1 MFEIPNMSLDT
12 ARDELGEDFARR
24 IDVDFKH
31 SKCIWCK
38 AGGTKTKKNNHSP
51 MDCPTTKPAEN
62 DQTSLSNEIFN
73 AGEGDAAIAYIH
85 QKQLSMYPRDDN
97 ATTFSTGFPRPQM
110 SNYTVSVKTAP
121 APPSAPS
128 GPSFTPITPVPSPQ
142 PPGGPAFQ
150 GMLSS
155 VPSTSI
161 DQGSSGF
168 ASSSVVPTT
177 GSTPAATAPIP
188 VIEDHISLTMMP
200 GRPRPVGKNIV
211 RDGIRVGPSK
221 QTVEQLQALAT
232 HDIVGKYPIRKGFA
246 EPTHDVYTNHYDIS
260 ITHGTILYE
269 YKILPAM
276 SGKNKRR
283 IRAIIKAAIENSDFL
298 KNNKRNFAT
307 DYFETIIAWEPLHGL
322 IGPEF
327 TRTIGDGATGSEWK
341 LDDFEESGTVLPL
354 RFKFERIIDT
364 KSLVGYKDIDPAC
377 ADTDIQPII
386 RALNI
391 LISKCFDESTKYQTL
406 QSGANKFYLKDAYE
420 NISIGE
426 ARNYSRSLCAM
437 RGYNYTIKPGIGRLL
452 LNINAAMSAFFLA
465 GPLEQVLNDKV
476 TFKDFKGRDYEALVR
491 GLRVYINY
499 DRGDKN
505 QDLEAWKRLNSK
517 EGRTKTIQGLGTSL
531 STQDFELK
539 PGKYEFVQQYFEK
552 MYKRKLAYPE
562 LWAVNLGSRHDPRWY
577 CPEDLIVLPY
587 QMYKGPLPET
597 ITAGMLDVACHV
609 PFDAAALID
618 VEALETVE
626 IPKDANT
633 PRKLAR
639 CPILTIDPRML
650 MVPSAREPYP
660 MMRYANRTIQAK
672 DRWSTIDMTLL
683 HRNENKTLI
692 GIVIADNEIE
702 GGYRISPD
710 SCYNALRTFAGPPT
724 SSGDV
729 QKVNTK
735 DRQLVDRA
743 LRGAV
748 QARTNFAMLILKNKS
763 AEPYAHFKNL
773 CDRVHGLHSICVT
786 QTALSGPA
794 RGQLMGNLML
804 KMNLKTG
811 GSNHCVADGKMKEI
825 LPDTLVLGA
834 DVTHPGKGSLTG
846 CPSIAAI
853 VGSVD
858 DLGGHFLGS
867 MRLQSKEKKE
877 IIDEVKD
884 MVVER
889 INDWVEKHGGAILPT
904 NILYYRD
911 GVGDSQYSD
920 IKTTELAQIQLAFD
934 VVVDDLR
941 KRNKISSSVIPKIN
955 ITAIICAKRHN
966 TRFYPALGE
975 EDKTENCLPG
985 TFVDDVVC
993 SPYYQDFYLQSH
1005 CTLKGTARPA
1015 HYFIIQNNI
1024 NKSVDELRQLTH
1036 ELCYSYVRATVGVSY
1051 ASPAYYADR
1060 LCERGRIYLRDFF
1073 VRTANGEK
1081 RRNELEA
1088 EKQKKENELSKIRMA
1103 KFGVERNINGRKRPK
1118 TVAELQQ
1125 ESDDKKTVE
1134 ETCKRWVMKAAR
1146 KDMYGGEDAPGKN
1159 PWHKNTSKTMFW
1171 M

>member
-476 TFKDFKGRDYEALVR
+476 TFKNFKGRDYEALVR

-562 LWAVNLGSRHDPRWY
+562 LWAVNLGSRHNPRWY

-743 LRGAV
+743 LREAV

-773 CDRVHGLHSICVT
+773 CDR
-786 QTALSGPA
+786 
-794 RGQLMGNLML
+794 
-804 KMNLKTG
+804 
-811 GSNHCVADGKMKEI
+811 
-825 LPDTLVLGA
+825 
-834 DVTHPGKGSLTG
+834 
-846 CPSIAAI
+846 
-853 VGSVD
+853 
-858 DLGGHFLGS
+858 
-867 MRLQSKEKKE
+867 